1 MLCYGAAVCAMLWS
15 NCLCYVMEQLCYG
28 ATVCAMLWSNCLC
41 YVMEQ
46 LSVLC
51 YGATVC
57 AMLWSLLV
65 SIIDDHR
72 WVFDAFNGMHP
83 EVTPVEG
90 VDVDI

>member
-1 MLCYGAAVCAMLWS
+1 MK
-15 NCLCYVMEQLCYG
+15 
-28 ATVCAMLWSNCLC
+28 
-41 YVMEQ
+41 Q

-51 YGATVC
+51 FGAAVC

-72 WVFDAFNGMHP
+72 WFFDAFNGMPP